1 LKNEKLITKYRTY
14 VDNEISK
21 VYTDNNLTV
30 LKEFKNLT
38 ETLTAYDKNRNSLK
52 REKRYA
58 DSSYSN
64 GILKSY
70 KNDKLVDEIVFENS
84 MPKLKKMYYDD
95 GNLAFEFPKNYVL
108 EGGNMK
114 KIFIVL
120 TFIFISLLSY
130 SKEPLEVEI
139 KFFKKEKTELSFNK
153 EVALGLIK
161 IKEKNNPRYE
171 KFLDYIDNNL
181 QKKGKVKYST
191 NLNFEKIC
199 MEIFSEDNKLLCEIK
214 LPDEFS
220 NILNEYL
227 SFTSDKEEAIKFLK
241 ETLAQ
246 NSNLSITKNNGKIKI
261 LEEFNSIQDGHK
273 IKSISE
279 IILKK
284 ELNENQKQTLL
295 SLKGKELI
303 NKYKNYMESDISK
316 NYTDDKLTSI
326 IEYKN
331 STLESIT
338 IFEENNNF
346 KQEIEYTDSKQLN
359 GTFRRYENDKI
370 IEEIIFEN
378 NLPKLKKLYHQN
390 GNLAVEMPVKN
401 GKVDGEVKSY
411 YENGNIQSILY
422 YKNGFLIYENG
433 KPKGVRY

>member
-1 LKNEKLITKYRTY
+1 
-14 VDNEISK
+14 
-21 VYTDNNLTV
+21 
-30 LKEFKNLT
+30 
-38 ETLTAYDKNRNSLK
+38 
-52 REKRYA
+52 
-58 DSSYSN
+58 
-64 GILKSY
+64 
-70 KNDKLVDEIVFENS
+70 
-84 MPKLKKMYYDD
+84 
-95 GNLAFEFPKNYVL
+95 
-108 EGGNMK
+108 MK

-139 KFFKKEKTELSFNK
+139 EFFKKEKTELSFNK

-161 IKEKNNPRYE
+161 IKEKNNPKYE
-171 KFLDYIDNNL
+171 KFLDYIDSSL

-331 STLESIT
+331 SILESIT

-346 KQEIEYTDSKQLN
+346 KQEIEYADSKQLN

-370 IEEIIFEN
+370 VEEIIFEN
-378 NLPKLKKLYHQN
+378 NLPKVKKLYHQN